1 MTSPK
6 GKSPHPR
13 NCTLSTAI
21 CFSHRLDVRS
31 VRSSSINSAIAYV
44 RAPVTCAAV
53 VIRVYTYTLRTSL
66 SGIHSDSYCRRRRCN
81 ITVAESI
88 LYFASSRDLSS
99 KLFREISTTL
109 MRKHFAILFIYLF
122 IINIAHKV
130 VLHKIKKDKHVS
142 KSKQSPAQ
150 IIRSITLNFTTHKD
164 TKTKNKSQFK

>member
-1 MTSPK
+1 MKQRTCIRKFAFTSRTASADDGSTPRSFVSASEHVTSPK

-109 MRKHFAILFIYLF
+109 MRKHFAILFIYY
-122 IINIAHKV
+122 
-130 VLHKIKKDKHVS
+130 KHRT
-142 KSKQSPAQ
+142 QSSLTQ
-150 IIRSITLNFTTHKD
+150 D
-164 TKTKNKSQFK
+164 